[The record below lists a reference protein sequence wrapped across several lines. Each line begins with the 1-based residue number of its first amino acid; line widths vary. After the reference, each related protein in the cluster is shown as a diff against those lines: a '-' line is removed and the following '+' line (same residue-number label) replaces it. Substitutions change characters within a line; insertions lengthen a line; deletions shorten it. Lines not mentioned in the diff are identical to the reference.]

1 MVSSHYHVR
10 LQAHLNMTTPAPES
24 VEMPLIN
31 VRDPEKL
38 QNNFLFSVEIT
49 GDNGDVFY
57 LSQSDPNQPTSLQ
70 GEFQSRFIISALII
84 GDEWGKML
92 IFELALDCEN
102 FVFKMV
108 GDNGRD
114 MTLKECQ
121 DYVNELAP
129 KAPASLTKQFTNV
142 DVPNTSRL
150 K

>member
-1 MVSSHYHVR
+1 
-10 LQAHLNMTTPAPES
+10 
-24 VEMPLIN
+24 
-31 VRDPEKL
+31 
-38 QNNFLFSVEIT
+38 
-49 GDNGDVFY
+49 
-57 LSQSDPNQPTSLQ
+57 
-70 GEFQSRFIISALII
+70 
-84 GDEWGKML
+84 ML

-150 K
+150 KIRFIIHKL